1 MKQYRKAS
9 HCVYD
14 LKYHIVWIT
23 KYRKPVLGKEIGT
36 RVRDLL
42 RMICASLDVEIVKG
56 NIRRDHVH
64 MLVSVPP
71 TQAVSR
77 LVQRMKGLTSRKLL
91 MENRGLNKVFWG
103 RHLWARGYYVASTG
117 NVTEEMIARN
127 IERQE
132 EAERDQDADFKV
144 EP

>member
-14 LKYHIVWIT
+14 IKCHIVWIT
-23 KYRKPVLGKEIGT
+23 KYRKPVLRGAVGT
-36 RVRDLL
+36 RVRDLI

-56 NIRRDHVH
+56 SISRDHVH
-64 MLVSVPP
+64 LLVSIPP
-71 TQAVSR
+71 TVAVSK

-91 MENRGLNKVFWG
+91 EENRGLNKVYWG
-103 RHLWARGYYVASTG
+103 RHLWARGYFVASTG
-117 NVTEEMIARN
+117 NVTEEMITRY
-127 IERQE
+127 IENQQDM
-132 EAERDQDADFKV
+132 ERDQDADFKV

>member
-1 MKQYRKAS
+1 MNEYRKAS

-23 KYRKPVLGKEIGT
+23 KYRKPVLTNPVGK

-42 RMICASLDVEIVKG
+42 RLICTSLDVEIVEG
-56 NIRRDHVH
+56 HISRDHIH
-64 MLVSVPP
+64 LLVSVPP
-71 TQAVSR
+71 YVSVSK

-91 MENRGLNKVFWG
+91 QENRGLNKMFWG
-103 RHLWARGYYVASTG
+103 RHLWARGYFVASTG
-117 NVTEEMIARN
+117 NVTEEVIGRYIA
-127 IERQE
+127 EQGDM
-132 EAERDQDADFKV
+132 ERDQDADFKV